1 MYQSSLMD
9 SAKFGSNFFVG
20 TDRGDSFRSNSYEKS
35 ASTKLGC
42 QRLTEPQTL
51 TANQNRDHVSDFA
64 IQSVLIYNR
73 RLSDIEAASV
83 ESWLIPEMRCPAGQQ
98 FSGEF
103 FGCVKCPRGTYK
115 SDASSWSP
123 SDLPSLK
130 LWLDASDASTI
141 TASNGFVLEWRDK
154 SGNSF
159 HAAQAVAAKR
169 PRHSDSSITFNSGTF
184 LFGNMPSQT
193 FPSGLQVTVVLKHAV
208 TTSALAAFPFSRCI
222 DDKPAPFDYVN
233 SKVMTGNG
241 NAQTYS
247 SEKFVN
253 VGSLQTTSIVSMQI
267 KETFLR
273 QFVNGYDVTSLTGIP
288 LSTTGTGIVDAAARY
303 YLATRADE
311 GTQFLGD
318 IYEVIVTP
326 VMSIENRRAVEI
338 YLATKW
344 NVLAFDFSTTPA
356 CAPCPAGMFTL
367 NVGAVSSSEC
377 ILVSCPVGHQYSYA
391 KSACVLHPPITQGIV
406 GYYSADTYNRT
417 SFKWPDHSTSNAAE
431 HFAWGSSYETA
442 TTQALQL
449 NLDATSRYMAGLP
462 SSVLLFPE
470 PILPKEY
477 TLFFI
482 ASYSGPK
489 RGRVFNTLDNTW
501 FSGFHSAKSGVAYRR
516 NCPVDWITP
525 NDRDVHSTSFFM
537 ASDRNNAFR
546 SDAMD
551 RVNYGGPQGV
561 NSCAHEGWFAGLTSR
576 ICINCNLGED
586 LNQNPLSDFA
596 LSLVLV
602 YNYRL
607 SDSQVADVEFWMLNN
622 FTSSL
627 CSIGQHFSRKDNTCV
642 DCPLGSF
649 KENVGPS
656 SCTSCPQGTTTL
668 SVGSTAMSA
677 CTSVPCPAG
686 QEPAAMLFCANSLSM
701 TCPSGSVIRVLT
713 ASYGVSSRELSISEC
728 PVSTR
733 FVFRRNKFLDMDITS
748 NLASCNGLNNCSPSL
763 SVPDPTPGSPKG
775 YYVLYSCIASTANAV
790 QLLCKQCSQDFHKS
804 RVGSFAC
811 SPCLVGHSTLG
822 VTGSTSCSLIS
833 SVPPVIT
840 GLIGYYTAQSWG
852 LGKPAAVVNQWTDL
866 SAMRN
871 HLTESTG
878 TATGNFQVM
887 TPVGG
892 PAYVAGGISERLQW
906 PKSTSVFKGTHI
918 FVARYNGPNRDN
930 DNRIISVSNREVWGF
945 ADGQSGPVY
954 RCNTYGS
961 PNTNFPNGYLN
972 DAGFGN
978 NFILQVIAPEIVRI
992 NGRFW

>member
-1 MYQSSLMD
+1 MD
-9 SAKFGSNFFVG
+9 SAKFGSNFFVA
-20 TDRGDSFRSNSYEKS
+20 TDRGDSFRSNSYEKA

-42 QRLTEPQTL
+42 QRFTEPQTL
-51 TANQNRDHVSDFA
+51 TVNQNSNEVSDFA

-83 ESWLIPEMRCPAGQQ
+83 ESWLIPQISCTAGQQ

-103 FGCVKCPRGTYK
+103 FGCVKCPKGTYK

-123 SDLPSLK
+123 SNLPSLK

-141 TASNGFVLEWRDK
+141 TASNGIVSEWRDK

-159 HAAQAVAAKR
+159 HAAQAVATKR
-169 PRHSDSSITFNSGTF
+169 PRYSDSSITFNSGTY

-193 FPSGLQVTVVLKHAV
+193 FPSGFQVTVVLKHAV

-222 DDKPAPFDYVN
+222 GDKPAPFDYVN
-233 SKVMTGNG
+233 SDVMTGNG

-247 SEKFVN
+247 SAKFFN
-253 VGSLQTTSIVSMQI
+253 VGSLQRTSIVSMQI

-303 YLATRADE
+303 FLATRADE

-344 NVLAFDFSTTPA
+344 NVLDFDFSATPA
-356 CAPCPAGMFTL
+356 CLPCPSGTFTL
-367 NVGAVSSSEC
+367 NVGAISSSEC
-377 ILVSCPVGHQYSYA
+377 ILVSCPIGHQYSYA
-391 KSACVLHPPITQGIV
+391 KSACLLHPPIIQGLV

-417 SFKWPDHSTSNAAE
+417 SFKWPDHATPNAAV
-431 HFAWGSSYETA
+431 HFTSGSSYETA
-442 TTQALQL
+442 TTQAGQL
-449 NLDATSRYMAGLP
+449 NLDATSRYIVGP
-462 SSVLLFPE
+462 RSSVLLFPE

-482 ASYSGPK
+482 ASYSGPN

-501 FSGFHSAKSGVAYRR
+501 FSGFHSAKSGVAYRQS
-516 NCPVDWITP
+516 CGVEWITP
-525 NDRDVHSTSFFM
+525 NDMDVHGTSFFM
-537 ASDRNNAFR
+537 ASDRKNAFR
-546 SDAMD
+546 SDAVD

-561 NSCAHEGWFAGLTSR
+561 DSCAHEGWFSGLTSR
-576 ICINCNLGED
+576 LCINCPGGE
-586 LNQNPLSDFA
+586 PSDFA

-622 FTSSL
+622 FTSST
-627 CSIGQHFSRKDNTCV
+627 CSIGQYFSWKDHVCV

-656 SCTSCPQGTTTL
+656 SCTSCPLGTTTL
-668 SVGSTAMSA
+668 SVASTAMSD
-677 CTSVPCPAG
+677 CISVPCPAG

-733 FVFRRNKFLDMDITS
+733 LVFRRTKFLDMDITR

-763 SVPDPTPGSPKG
+763 SVPDPTPGSLKG
-775 YYVLYSCIASTANAV
+775 YYVLYSCTASPANSV
-790 QLLCKQCSQDFHKS
+790 QLLCKQCSQDYYKP

-811 SPCLVGHSTLG
+811 SPCLVGYSTLG
-822 VTGSTSCSLIS
+822 IIGSTSCTLIS

-840 GLIGYYTAQSWG
+840 GLIGYFTAQSWG

-871 HLTESTG
+871 HLTASTG

-887 TPVGG
+887 NPVGG
-892 PAYVAGGISERLQW
+892 PAYIAGGISERLQW
-906 PKSTSVFKGTHI
+906 PKSTSVFKGSHI
-918 FVARYNGPNRDN
+918 FVSRYNGPNRK
-930 DNRIISVSNREVWGF
+930 RIISISNRELWGF
-945 ADGQSGPVY
+945 SHGLSGPVY
-954 RCNTYGS
+954 RCNSYGS
-961 PNTNFPNGYLN
+961 PDTQFPSNG
-972 DAGFGN
+972 GFGN
-978 NFILQVIAPEIVRI
+978 NFVLQVMTPEMTRI